1 MFPSYAIVAI
11 AIYPLV
17 FSPLKVLCLAG
28 VLALGQGANAQ
39 GLQLRVDDVVASNFR
54 LQGIVARISLATP
67 ASLDLSIEQAT
78 LQGREWRRLAVHCPR
93 ARIERD
99 LIACPKGVLVSGEK
113 IPLSFEYRPGQRS
126 LKLSL
131 QPAAAEHWQADVQW
145 RGGKLVAKVQVV
157 NGMVA
162 RLNDWLPAKIP
173 QFSQGALDIRATLES
188 PTTGRKHFDVSAT
201 LRNVAF
207 SDAAGSHAGEK
218 LAGTLSMQGE
228 LDDIWRWRA
237 KLDWREGEVFWQP
250 FYFAP
255 GVRSLSAQGTFSPQ
269 QTVVEQAELTWAGI
283 GTVALNGTWDRP
295 LSKIAQFDIAG
306 KSLALGELY
315 QTFLKPIAPAG
326 VLSDL
331 MLSGRGDGKLR
342 FQQGLMQELIFT
354 IYQGGIQHEAK
365 KFSLAGIDAELAWD
379 RRRAHENRL
388 SVASAKLGKLEI
400 GAFRINA
407 ELAPDRVRVAPLS
420 IPILDGALSVD
431 GVTAQ
436 RADKDWQWSLG
447 AAVQPISMQLLSQ
460 ALQLPTMR
468 GTLSGIIPQVRYA
481 RQSLQVD
488 GALLFRVFDGT
499 VVVKDLRATDLFS
512 PTPHVYGNID
522 MRNLDLD
529 LLTQTF
535 SFGSMQGRLD
545 VTVKELEIFGWRPVR
560 FDAKVASSAGDY
572 PRKISQRA
580 VQNITAL
587 GGGGGVAALQRS
599 FLRFFDQ
606 FGYQRIGLS
615 CRLTYGV
622 CEMSG
627 VADAPSGYVI
637 VQGGGIPALTVIG
650 YNRRVDWDELL
661 ARIQRITRGSKPI
674 VQ

>member
-1 MFPSYAIVAI
+1 MS
-11 AIYPLV
+11 
-17 FSPLKVLCLAG
+17 SPLKVLSLAG
-28 VLALGQGANAQ
+28 VLALSQGANAQ
-39 GLQLRVDDVVASNFR
+39 GLQLRVDDVVAPNFS
-54 LQGIVARISLATP
+54 LHGIVARISLATP

-99 LIACPKGVLVSGEK
+99 LIACPKGVLVSGDK

-131 QPAAAEHWQADVQW
+131 QPVAGEHWQADVQW
-145 RGGKLVAKVQVV
+145 RGGKLAAKVQVV
-157 NGMVA
+157 NGLTA
-162 RLNDWLPAKIP
+162 RLNAWLPAKLP
-173 QFSQGALDIRATLES
+173 QFSQGTLDIRATLES
-188 PTTGRKHFDVSAT
+188 PATGRKHFDVSAA

-218 LAGTLSMQGE
+218 LAGTVSLQGD
-228 LDDIWRWRA
+228 LDDSWRWRA
-237 KLDWREGEVFWQP
+237 NVDWLEGEVFWQP

-255 GVRSLSAQGTFSPQ
+255 GARNLSAHGTLSPL
-269 QTVVEQAELTWAGI
+269 QTLVEQADLTWDGI
-283 GTVALNGTWDRP
+283 GKVAFSGVWDRG
-295 LSKIAQFDIAG
+295 LSKFMQFEMSG
-306 KSLALGELY
+306 KSLAVGELY
-315 QTFLKPIAPAG
+315 RTFLKPIAPSG
-326 VLSDL
+326 VMSDL
-331 MLSGRGDGKLR
+331 VLSGRSDGQLH
-342 FQQGLMQELIFT
+342 FQNGAMQELILS
-354 IYQGGIQHEAK
+354 IRQGGIQHESK
-365 KFSLAGIDAELAWD
+365 PFSLDGIDAEIAWH
-379 RRRAHENRL
+379 RQQARENHL
-388 SVASAKLGKLEI
+388 SVSSAKLGKLET
-400 GAFRINA
+400 GAFRIDST
-407 ELAPDRVRVAPLS
+407 LAPERVTVAPLQ
-420 IPILDGALSVD
+420 IPILDGALNVD

-436 RADKDWQWSLG
+436 KIDHNWQWNLS
-447 AAVQPISMQLLSQ
+447 AAVQPISMQRLSQ
-460 ALQLPTMR
+460 TLKLPTMR

-481 RQSLQVD
+481 HQSMQVD

-499 VVVKDLRATDLFS
+499 VVVKDLNATDLFS

-545 VTVKELEIFGWRPVR
+545 VTVKDLEVFGWKPVR

-587 GGGGGVAALQRS
+587 GGGGGVVALQRS

-606 FGYQRIGLS
+606 FGYQQIGLS
-615 CRLTYGV
+615 CHLTYGV

-627 VADAPSGYVI
+627 VSDAPSGYVI

-650 YNRRVDWDELL
+650 YNRKVDWDELL